1 MDYDDSN
8 YHGDCKPPKCRGA
21 EKEMS
26 GCTEYRFID
35 KYHDAKHQHGLPVG
49 ASWLALVMLLCH
61 FSQPEQ
67 IVEEIIAP
75 LSFLLLI
82 VPFLHSKLLATFYNF
97 YSECLEH
104 LSILDLDR
112 RLLTGYICRH
122 HQYI

>member
-49 ASWLALVMLLCH
+49 ASWLALVMPLCH

-67 IVEEIIAP
+67 VVEEIIAP

-82 VPFLHSKLLATFYNF
+82 VPFLHSK
-97 YSECLEH
+97 
-104 LSILDLDR
+104 
-112 RLLTGYICRH
+112 YIAWVMFDSAPLIQSVC
-122 HQYI
+122 Y